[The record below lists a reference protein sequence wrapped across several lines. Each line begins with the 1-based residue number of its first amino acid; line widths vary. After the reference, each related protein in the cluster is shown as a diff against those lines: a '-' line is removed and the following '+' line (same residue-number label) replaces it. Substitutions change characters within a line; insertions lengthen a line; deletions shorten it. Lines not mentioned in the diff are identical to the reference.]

1 MRENYAENGREWQ
14 FYSKMVWIRRDKTR
28 EDERKD
34 EKWD

>member
-14 FYSKMVWIRRDKTR
+14 FYSMVWIRRDKTR

-34 EKWD
+34 EKWY